1 MKVHIKEIITEQD
14 SKTLSIK
21 TSKIHEI
28 IIRYPIENKLAN
40 INVLFTK
47 LGYAEITNLLILDGE
62 KDNNKEESHQ
72 THKLKQ
78 TPTNFQKEILE
89 VSKMPNKMIKFI
101 HYRNLKLLA

>member
-62 KDNNKEESHQ
+62 KDNNKEETRYGPFNRNCHD
-72 THKLKQ
+72 
-78 TPTNFQKEILE
+78 
-89 VSKMPNKMIKFI
+89 KMIKFQEFTS
-101 HYRNLKLLA
+101 K